1 MEKNVKK
8 KYWAFVLY
16 LESAPANWKEI
27 LQLRGIP
34 VCISPYH
41 DKDVNPDGTPKKPHY
56 HIILCFPN
64 TTTYN
69 NVKSITDSLNQP
81 IPISLDAVNG
91 YYRYLTHKD
100 NPEKYQYSSEDIE
113 TLNGFSID
121 DFVELTYTQVK
132 TICIYLQQL
141 IIDNNIL
148 EYSDLL
154 DYLLTNEL
162 YTELDV
168 ASNHTLLFNTYIC
181 SRRNKIKS
189 QALK

>member
-16 LESAPANWKEI
+16 LESAPENWKEI

-100 NPEKYQYSSEDIE
+100 NPEKYQYSPEDIE
-113 TLNGFSID
+113 NLNGFSID

>member
-100 NPEKYQYSSEDIE
+100 NPEKYQYSPEDIE

>member
-16 LESAPANWKEI
+16 LESAPSNWKEI

-100 NPEKYQYSSEDIE
+100 NPEKYQYSPEDIE

-181 SRRNKIKS
+181 SRRNKVKS

>member
-16 LESAPANWKEI
+16 LESAPSNWKEI

-100 NPEKYQYSSEDIE
+100 NPEKYQYSPEDIE

-141 IIDNNIL
+141 IIDNDIL

-168 ASNHTLLFNTYIC
+168 ASNHTVLFNTYIC

>member
-16 LESAPANWKEI
+16 LESAPENWKEI

-100 NPEKYQYSSEDIE
+100 NPEKYQYSPEDID

>member
-16 LESAPANWKEI
+16 LESAPSNWKEI

-100 NPEKYQYSSEDIE
+100 NPEKYQYSPEDIE

-154 DYLLTNEL
+154 DYLLTNDL

>member
-16 LESAPANWKEI
+16 LESAPSNWKEI

-100 NPEKYQYSSEDIE
+100 NPEKYQYSPEDIE

-132 TICIYLQQL
+132 TICIYLHQL

-168 ASNHTLLFNTYIC
+168 ASNHTMLFNTYIC

>member
-16 LESAPANWKEI
+16 LESAPENWKEI

-41 DKDVNPDGTPKKPHY
+41 DKDVNPDGTAKKPHY

-100 NPEKYQYSSEDIE
+100 NPEKYQYSPEDIE

>member
-16 LESAPANWKEI
+16 LESAPSNWKEI

-91 YYRYLTHKD
+91 Y
-100 NPEKYQYSSEDIE
+100 
-113 TLNGFSID
+113 
-121 DFVELTYTQVK
+121 
-132 TICIYLQQL
+132 
-141 IIDNNIL
+141 
-148 EYSDLL
+148 
-154 DYLLTNEL
+154 
-162 YTELDV
+162 
-168 ASNHTLLFNTYIC
+168 
-181 SRRNKIKS
+181 
-189 QALK
+189 

>member
-16 LESAPANWKEI
+16 LESAPENWKEI

-100 NPEKYQYSSEDIE
+100 NPEKYQYSPEDIE

>member
-16 LESAPANWKEI
+16 LESAPSNWKVI

-100 NPEKYQYSSEDIE
+100 NPEKYQYSPEDIE

>member
-16 LESAPANWKEI
+16 LESAPSNWKEI

-100 NPEKYQYSSEDIE
+100 NPEKYQYSPEDIE

>member
-1 MEKNVKK
+1 MKKNVKK

-16 LESAPANWKEI
+16 LESAPSNWKEI

-100 NPEKYQYSSEDIE
+100 NPEKYQYSPEDIE

>member
-16 LESAPANWKEI
+16 LESAPENWKEI

>member
-16 LESAPANWKEI
+16 LESAPENWKEI

-69 NVKSITDSLNQP
+69 NVKSITDILNQP

-100 NPEKYQYSSEDIE
+100 NPEKYQYSPEDIE

>member
-16 LESAPANWKEI
+16 LESAPSNWKEI

-56 HIILCFPN
+56 HIILCFTN

-100 NPEKYQYSSEDIE
+100 NPEKYQYSPEDIE

>member
-16 LESAPANWKEI
+16 LESAPENWKEI

-41 DKDVNPDGTPKKPHY
+41 DKDVNPDGTLKKPHY

-100 NPEKYQYSSEDIE
+100 NPEKYQYSPEDIE

>member
-16 LESAPANWKEI
+16 LESAPENWKEI

-100 NPEKYQYSSEDIE
+100 NPEKYQYSPEDIE

-189 QALK
+189 QGLK

>member
-16 LESAPANWKEI
+16 LESAPENWKEI

-100 NPEKYQYSSEDIE
+100 NPEKYQYSPEDID

-181 SRRNKIKS
+181 SKRNKIKS

>member
-16 LESAPANWKEI
+16 LESAPSNWKEI

-100 NPEKYQYSSEDIE
+100 NPEKYQYSPEDIE

-168 ASNHTLLFNTYIC
+168 ASNHTMLFNTYIC